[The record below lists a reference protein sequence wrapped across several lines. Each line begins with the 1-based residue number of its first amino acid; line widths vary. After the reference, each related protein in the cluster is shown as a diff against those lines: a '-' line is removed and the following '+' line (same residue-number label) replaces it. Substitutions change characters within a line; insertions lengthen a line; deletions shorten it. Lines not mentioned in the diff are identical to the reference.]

1 MIVHL
6 YKLISGETIIAE
18 FIEQQVVNSQTN
30 ARIHL
35 LKRPY
40 VVSKE
45 WAWDGLEFS
54 WINGLADAVGLYG
67 SGGGVVPCRIADVFE
82 AKVQFRDVVL
92 HLTHRGSTHAGLHG
106 FADAVCQGLPT
117 EVCREN
123 GQAVAGRSGGL
134 P

>member
-40 VVSKE
+40 IVSNE
-45 WAWDGLEFS
+45 WTWDELEFP
-54 WINGLADAVGLYG
+54 WINGLADADVDIPLPMNAILL
-67 SGGGVVPCRIADVFE
+67 VVEE
-82 AKVQFRDVVL
+82 AGIDPVL
-92 HLTHRGSTHAGLHG
+92 VESYRAL
-106 FADAVCQGLPT
+106 V
-117 EVCREN
+117 E
-123 GQAVAGRSGGL
+123 
-134 P
+134 